1 MPLALGDVDGQLGLE
16 EQPDLHG
23 LLTARDPE
31 GLPRMGAGIEVL
43 RAVEGPAQPLDAPKT
58 RQGEALDPALGR
70 VERQQIPVAAVGQQV
85 QGAPSS

>member
-16 EQPDLHG
+16 EQPDLHA

-43 RAVEGPAQPLDAPKT
+43 RAVEGPAQPLDGPWP
-58 RQGEALDPALGR
+58 R
-70 VERQQIPVAAVGQQV
+70 
-85 QGAPSS
+85 